1 MFYNSS
7 ELCLVDWA
15 VGTSLTLG
23 NKLKRRRA
31 KAGSLSQLGQTIIN
45 IATVT
50 ERGQHSK
57 YLICKRFKMPDRSH
71 APHCQNLRPRFVYDA
86 IKWLYYQC
94 KILCPSMPATNFSLM
109 LASSQEN
116 AQKSNSAL
124 RALCIVCTV
133 PSQFPMHCACPLLSP
148 CAHEGKISDCCC
160 IHFQFGDMQIMW
172 KLTHFH
178 VQKVKIQ

>member
-23 NKLKRRRA
+23 NKLKWRRA

-94 KILCPSMPATNFSLM
+94 KILCPIVHLCQLQILAWCLQPASRMPKKATQPCVHYALCALCHPNSQCTVHVHFSL
-109 LASSQEN
+109 LVHTKAKFQIAVASIFSLGTC
-116 AQKSNSAL
+116 K
-124 RALCIVCTV
+124 
-133 PSQFPMHCACPLLSP
+133 
-148 CAHEGKISDCCC
+148 
-160 IHFQFGDMQIMW
+160 
-172 KLTHFH
+172 
-178 VQKVKIQ
+178 